1 VQPSNSRRLITQHN
15 PKSPISE
22 SYVKLRT
29 NIELSAID
37 SPIQIIMFTSSN
49 PGEGKST
56 TASNLAVVYAQAD
69 KKVLLVDADL
79 RKPTV
84 HHFFTVSNRGGLTSV
99 LTGQQSLA
107 AAVKDTSI
115 DNLQILT
122 SGPIPPN
129 PSELLSS
136 KKMANLLVELRE
148 KYDIIIV
155 DTPPV
160 LAVADAQIVSTLCDG
175 TVLVLN
181 AGRVKR
187 ELAAKAKANLEHA
200 KARIL
205 GVVLNN
211 LERKTADAY
220 YYYYYGSNEG

>member
-1 VQPSNSRRLITQHN
+1 MQPSNSRKVITQHN

-29 NIELSAID
+29 NIELSSID
-37 SPIQIIMFTSSN
+37 TPIQTIMLTSAN

-56 TASNLAVVYAQAD
+56 TSANLAVVYAQTG
-69 KKVLLVDADL
+69 KKVLLIDADL
-79 RKPTV
+79 RKPTA
-84 HHFFTVSNRGGLTSV
+84 HHFFMTSNRGGLTSV
-99 LTGQQSLA
+99 LTNQQTLA
-107 AAVKDTSI
+107 GAIKDTPTE
-115 DNLQILT
+115 NLQVLP

-136 KKMANLLVELRE
+136 KKMASLLTELRTQ
-148 KYDIIIV
+148 YDIIIV

-175 TVLVLN
+175 VVLVLN
-181 AGRVKR
+181 SGKVKR
-187 ELAAKAKANLEHA
+187 ELAVKAKTSLEHA

-211 LERKTADAY
+211 LERKAADAY
-220 YYYYYGSNEG
+220 YYYYYGASEG

>member
-1 VQPSNSRRLITQHN
+1 MQPSNSRRLITQHN

>member
-1 VQPSNSRRLITQHN
+1 
-15 PKSPISE
+15 
-22 SYVKLRT
+22 
-29 NIELSAID
+29 
-37 SPIQIIMFTSSN
+37 MFTSSN